1 MRPKK
6 LTPANV
12 LEIIKLLDLEQQ
24 ISLTKS
30 LQKRLER
37 IESKKNTLVK
47 RPLVTRAEVDAYLLK
62 YIFKIDV

>member
-12 LEIIKLLDLEQQ
+12 LEIIKLLDFEEQR
-24 ISLTKS
+24 SLTIA
-30 LQKRLER
+30 LQKRLAK
-37 IESKKNTLVK
+37 IESKKIKLVK

-62 YIFKIDV
+62 HVFGVTD